1 MDDLPQ
7 AALTL
12 GRTVHALSC
21 VTHTCVTHISVSDA
35 TLRPVV
41 TNPFRY
47 GALALDEAFTDREVE
62 VEELLTDVLNGQD
75 VVVFAPRRYGKSSL
89 VWRVSQRA
97 IAQDVL
103 VAHVNLMTTPTTE
116 RLAEKL
122 AETIHDDL
130 ASTLFRARERLRVF
144 SGLRI
149 TPIVTVDPTSGKLG
163 FSFDAGRQPQD
174 LDATLERLL
183 ELPGQLAAERG
194 RKVALVLDE
203 FQEIVDIDPELPKL
217 MRSVFELQPDVAH
230 VYLGSKRH
238 MLERI
243 FNDEN
248 EPFWRSAKQME
259 LGVIA
264 PPLFRGYIESQFE
277 RTGRRI
283 DPATVDR
290 VLNATLGHPYATQ
303 ELCYFV
309 WGETSGGRIG
319 RRRPVRHSAREA
331 PALGA
336 CPLRPRLGEGG
347 ARPATRAARDRA
359 RARPA
364 AHGRVSPAPRAP
376 RPVERPAGPRRAG
389 QGRARRARRERRV
402 PNRGAVP
409 GRVASTR
416 RGVTAR

>member
-1 MDDLPQ
+1 M
-7 AALTL
+7 
-12 GRTVHALSC
+12 
-21 VTHTCVTHISVSDA
+21 
-35 TLRPVV
+35 

-47 GALALDEAFTDREVE
+47 GALALDDAFTNREAE
-62 VEELLTDVLNGQD
+62 LAELLTDILNGQD

-89 VWRVSQRA
+89 VWRVSQQA
-97 IAQDVL
+97 IEQDVL
-103 VAHVNLMTTPTTE
+103 VAHVNLMTTPTAE

-149 TPIVTVDPTSGKLG
+149 TPVVTVDPNTGKLG
-163 FSFDAGRQPQD
+163 FTFDAGRQPQD

-183 ELPGQLAAERG
+183 ELPGQFAAERG

-203 FQEIVDIDPELPKL
+203 FQEIVDIDPDLPRL

-264 PPLFRGYIESQFE
+264 PSLFRGYIDAQFA
-277 RTGRRI
+277 RTGRRV
-283 DPATVDR
+283 DPDIVER
-290 VLNATLGHPYATQ
+290 VLDATLGHPYATQ
-303 ELCYFV
+303 ELCYFL
-309 WGETSGGRIG
+309 WGETPEAAVAGDEQYDVALEKLLRAEHAHFGLVWEKSARAQRLVLQALAREPGRPLTG
-319 RRRPVRHSAREA
+319 EYRRRHGLPGPSSVQR
-331 PALGA
+331 ALDAVVKDELVTRDERGEYRIA
-336 CPLRPRLGEGG
+336 EPFLGEWL
-347 ARPATRAARDRA
+347 
-359 RARPA
+359 
-364 AHGRVSPAPRAP
+364 
-376 RPVERPAGPRRAG
+376 
-389 QGRARRARRERRV
+389 RREEQ
-402 PNRGAVP
+402 
-409 GRVASTR
+409 
-416 RGVTAR
+416 

>member
-1 MDDLPQ
+1 M
-7 AALTL
+7 
-12 GRTVHALSC
+12 
-21 VTHTCVTHISVSDA
+21 
-35 TLRPVV
+35 

-47 GALALDEAFTDREVE
+47 GALALDDAFTNREVE
-62 VEELLTDVLNGQD
+62 LAELLTDILNGQD

-89 VWRVSQRA
+89 VWRVSQQA
-97 IAQDVL
+97 IEQDVL
-103 VAHVNLMTTPTTE
+103 VAHVNLMTTPTAE

-149 TPIVTVDPTSGKLG
+149 TPVVTVDPNTGKLG
-163 FSFDAGRQPQD
+163 FTFDAGRQPQD

-203 FQEIVDIDPELPKL
+203 FQEIVDIDPDLPRL

-264 PPLFRGYIESQFE
+264 PALFRGYITAQFA
-277 RTGRRI
+277 RTGRRV
-283 DPATVDR
+283 DPDVVER
-290 VLNATLGHPYATQ
+290 VLDATLGHPYATQ
-303 ELCYFV
+303 ELCYFL
-309 WGETSGGRIG
+309 WGETPEAGVAGGEQYDIALEKLLRAEHAHFG
-319 RRRPVRHSAREA
+319 LVWEKSARAQRLVLQALAREPGRPLAGEYRRRHGLPGPSSVQR
-331 PALGA
+331 ALDAVVKDELVTRDERGEYRIA
-336 CPLRPRLGEGG
+336 EPFLGEWL
-347 ARPATRAARDRA
+347 RRD
-359 RARPA
+359 
-364 AHGRVSPAPRAP
+364 
-376 RPVERPAGPRRAG
+376 E
-389 QGRARRARRERRV
+389 Q
-402 PNRGAVP
+402 
-409 GRVASTR
+409 
-416 RGVTAR
+416 

>member
-1 MDDLPQ
+1 M
-7 AALTL
+7 
-12 GRTVHALSC
+12 
-21 VTHTCVTHISVSDA
+21 
-35 TLRPVV
+35 

-47 GALALDEAFTDREVE
+47 GALALDDAFTNREAE
-62 VEELLTDVLNGQD
+62 LAELLTDILNGQD

-89 VWRVSQRA
+89 VWRVSQQA
-97 IAQDVL
+97 IEQDVL
-103 VAHVNLMTTPTTE
+103 VAHVNLMTTPTAE

-149 TPIVTVDPTSGKLG
+149 TPVVTVDPNTSKLG
-163 FSFDAGRQPQD
+163 FTFDAGRQPQD

-203 FQEIVDIDPELPKL
+203 FQEIVDIDPDLPRL

-264 PPLFRGYIESQFE
+264 PTLFRGYIDAQFA
-277 RTGRRI
+277 RTGRRV
-283 DPATVDR
+283 DPDVVER
-290 VLNATLGHPYATQ
+290 VLDATLGHPYATQ
-303 ELCYFV
+303 ELCYFL
-309 WGETSGGRIG
+309 WGETPEAGVAGDEQYDVALEKLLRAEHAHFGLVWEKSARAQRLVLRALAREPGRPLAG
-319 RRRPVRHSAREA
+319 EYRRRHGLPGPSSVQR
-331 PALGA
+331 ALDAVVKDELVSRDERGEYRIA
-336 CPLRPRLGEGG
+336 EPFLGEWL
-347 ARPATRAARDRA
+347 
-359 RARPA
+359 
-364 AHGRVSPAPRAP
+364 
-376 RPVERPAGPRRAG
+376 
-389 QGRARRARRERRV
+389 RREEQ
-402 PNRGAVP
+402 
-409 GRVASTR
+409 
-416 RGVTAR
+416 